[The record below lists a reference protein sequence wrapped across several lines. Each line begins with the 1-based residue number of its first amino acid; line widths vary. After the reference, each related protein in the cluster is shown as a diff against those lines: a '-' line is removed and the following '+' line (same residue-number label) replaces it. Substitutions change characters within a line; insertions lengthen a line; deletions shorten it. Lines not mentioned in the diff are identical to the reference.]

1 MKVLIAYD
9 GSTYADLAVED
20 LRWAGLP
27 GRCQAMVVF
36 VVEGHSSHEWL
47 AETRA
52 ALASAEAACN
62 RLQVLFPDWDVW
74 LETPSGDPA
83 SVILDRAASWSA
95 DLVVTGTHGR
105 SGFKRLMLGSVSL
118 AILHESP
125 CSVRVVRAGIGRK
138 DGPIRVLI
146 GNDGSR
152 EGEGA
157 VDEVC
162 RRAWPAGTEV
172 CVVSAAQTLAPAD
185 PESFALA

>member
-1 MKVLIAYD
+1 
-9 GSTYADLAVED
+9 
-20 LRWAGLP
+20 
-27 GRCQAMVVF
+27 
-36 VVEGHSSHEWL
+36 
-47 AETRA
+47 
-52 ALASAEAACN
+52 
-62 RLQVLFPDWDVW
+62 
-74 LETPSGDPA
+74 
-83 SVILDRAASWSA
+83 
-95 DLVVTGTHGR
+95 
-105 SGFKRLMLGSVSL
+105 MLGSVSL

-185 PESFALA
+185 PESFALASHAMLASRTFLKTDEQEFQRCEAVAERSKGRLLAEGLSVSTVVEENDPKETLIRKAHDWNADTIFVGARGLGVVNRLLLGSVSSALVAHAPCSVEVVRHR